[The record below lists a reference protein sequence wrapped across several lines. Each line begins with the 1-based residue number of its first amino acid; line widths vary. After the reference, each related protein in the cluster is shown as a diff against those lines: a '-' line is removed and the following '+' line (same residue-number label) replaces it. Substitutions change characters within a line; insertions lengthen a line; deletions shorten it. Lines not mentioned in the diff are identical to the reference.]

1 MPASGRACPSTPAL
15 AVTQTAVTLSR
26 AVEMQR
32 PSDLGRSS
40 SCWIE
45 PRDGIRGEPIGAVL
59 RGDAWQ
65 VVLVA
70 AWILDRFHVR
80 DDLGVFELD
89 DETLF
94 EVFDEVVACWIVSRR
109 LQHVHGDVAGMAGDA
124 GPDGV
129 NADVVGVEVVQD
141 CLESVVLLGG
151 EGPVHEPVDRPGDEV
166 PAGPDDVAPQQ
177 LRDDGVELEPAG
189 QGHQQ
194 DAQHDSGRGPQVGH
208 QVFAVSVESANFPSR
223 IAMS

>member
-129 NADVVGVEVVQD
+129 KADVVGVEVVQD
-141 CLESVVLLGG
+141 CWSRSCSSVVSARSMSPSTDP
-151 EGPVHEPVDRPGDEV
+151 EMRCQPVQMMLHPTSNATMGSSWSQPVRATSRTPSTTPAEV
-166 PAGPDDVAPQQ
+166 HRSVIRCLP
-177 LRDDGVELEPAG
+177 
-189 QGHQQ
+189 
-194 DAQHDSGRGPQVGH
+194 S
-208 QVFAVSVESANFPSR
+208 AVSVIERCVRPAR
-223 IAMS
+223 